1 MKRIVERVKKFM
13 NTDITIK
20 VIQIHEPTIQ
30 IQNIIEE
37 AFGEFERIVKR
48 FSRFDESSELSNL
61 NRNSGNSVVVS
72 EEMFF
77 LVEKMLEY
85 YKKTESSFDPTIIGF
100 LEAHGYD
107 RSYNFSKLN
116 DTDQLEADIKNLL
129 QKQIPFDSIV
139 LYKRTSRI
147 TLKEGQRLDLGG
159 IGKGYAIDC
168 AAKKISEVT
177 KSFLI
182 DAGGD
187 IFASGLNEKDKVW
200 SVELKAADHSG
211 GEKNVGTIEL
221 ENMAIAASGSWARR
235 VGGFHHLIDPV
246 SGKPALRDFSTVFV
260 LADSAMDADVWAT
273 ALFIKPELAGKIDFK
288 SMFV

>member
-48 FSRFDESSELSNL
+48 FSRFDENSELSNL
-61 NRNSGNSVVVS
+61 NRNSGHSVVVS

-77 LVEKMLEY
+77 LVERMLEF
-85 YKKTESSFDPTIIGF
+85 YKKTDSAFDPTIIGF

-107 RSYNFSKLN
+107 RNYDFSKLEN
-116 DTDQLEADIKNLL
+116 TEKLEKEVQDLL
-129 QKQIPFDSIV
+129 QKRIPLDLIKLDKNKLS
-139 LYKRTSRI
+139 I
-147 TLKEGQRLDLGG
+147 TLQPGQRLDSGG

-168 AAKKISEVT
+168 AAGKISQVT
-177 KSFLI
+177 KNFLI

-187 IFASGLNEKDKVW
+187 IFASGLNEKDRVW
-200 SVELKAADHSG
+200 SIELKAGGSSG
-211 GEKNVGTIEL
+211 EIKNVGLIDL
-221 ENMAIAASGSWARR
+221 ENKAIAASGSWARR

-246 SGKPALRDFSTVFV
+246 SGKPAVRDFSTVFV

-273 ALFIKPELAGKIDFK
+273 ALFVKPELAEKIDFK